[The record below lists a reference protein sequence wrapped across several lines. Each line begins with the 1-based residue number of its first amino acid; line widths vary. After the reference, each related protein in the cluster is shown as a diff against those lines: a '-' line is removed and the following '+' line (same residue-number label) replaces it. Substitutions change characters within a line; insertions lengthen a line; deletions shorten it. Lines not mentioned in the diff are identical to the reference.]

1 MDIEKIREILAPHL
15 SDFDFSSI
23 VGAFMALEA
32 QVAGLKE
39 EIRAEYQKY
48 CDRFTGHE
56 AWGEGQGMTLALFIE
71 HRFVPAPEHNKV
83 QAERDRLKACHEA
96 EIGVCY
102 QHCDEVRRLREALER
117 TLRNFELLLA
127 GKPVRGAAETIME
140 ARRALDG
147 EKPATRGGKRS
158 PIIEKP
164 DLDGP
169 VLTQDDIER
178 MGTDETE

>member
-32 QVAGLKE
+32 QVAALKG
-39 EIRAEYQKY
+39 
-48 CDRFTGHE
+48 FGHTVNKE
-56 AWGEGQGMTLALFIE
+56 MDAL
-71 HRFVPAPEHNKV
+71 K
-83 QAERDRLKACHEA
+83 AERDRLKACHEA